1 MLTIR
6 NLTVVHKKDLTAL
19 IENLSFTVSP
29 GERIAVI
36 GEEGN
41 GKSTLL
47 RAIAGDSS
55 IHDYCEISGQILNTF
70 SFGFLPQELPECK
83 RDMSA
88 YEYFSEDMC
97 FFDQTP
103 GDLGSLASR
112 LHIPAD
118 VFYSEQK
125 MGEFSGGER
134 IKLQLARLLFSSPQ
148 LLLLDE
154 PSNDLDINTV
164 RWLEEFLVSCGLAVL
179 FISHDEALLSRAA
192 TGVLL
197 LERLRRRQMPRS
209 RISRQGYQEFVKS
222 RADLFAHQEQ
232 VARKEREEY
241 KEKLERYAQIRNR
254 VEHEQNTISR
264 RDPQGGRLL
273 KKKMHAVM
281 ATGRRFER
289 EAENMTAMPESEEA
303 IFAKLSCLPLP
314 PGKVVLDL
322 HLDALTVTGHTV
334 GENLDQ
340 LKREGFYEKCEEN
353 LARWGLKREDVIRP
367 YNNPIGVD
375 GSVAILK
382 GNLAPDGAVVKHT
395 AVPREMF
402 RKTLRARPFD
412 CEEEAIEAIL
422 SHRIEKGDAVI
433 IRYEGPKGS
442 GMPEMFYT
450 TEAISS
456 DAELGRSIALLT
468 DGRFSGASRGP
479 AIGHISP
486 EAAVGGPIALVEEG
500 DLIHIDIEERV
511 LQIVGIASEEMSA
524 EEVDKVLAER
534 REKWQPRKPKYDR
547 GVLKLFADHALSAIE
562 GGYMK
567 TED

>member
-197 LERLRRRQMPRS
+197 LERLRRRQVPRS
-209 RISRQGYQEFVKS
+209 SISRQGYQEFVKS

-303 IFAKLSCLPLP
+303 IFAKLSCSPLP
-314 PGKVVLDL
+314 ASKIIVSLDL
-322 HLDALTVTGHTV
+322 PALTIEGRILAENIRLTVSGREKVAITGKNGV
-334 GENLDQ
+334 GKSTLLRLIRDRLKGRTDIRVFYMPQDPGDLLDLDRTPLDMLLITGDKEERDKNSVALGSMKFTAEEMHHPCRGLSGGQKAKLMFLMMAASGANVLLLDEPTRNLSP
-340 LKREGFYEKCEEN
+340 LSGP
-353 LARWGLKREDVIRP
+353 VIRQ
-367 YNNPIGVD
+367 
-375 GSVAILK
+375 L
-382 GNLAPDGAVVKHT
+382 
-395 AVPREMF
+395 
-402 RKTLRARPFD
+402 FD
-412 CEEEAIEAIL
+412 E
-422 SHRIEKGDAVI
+422 
-433 IRYEGPKGS
+433 YEGCIIAVS
-442 GMPEMFYT
+442 HDRTF
-450 TEAISS
+450 IS
-456 DAELGRSIALLT
+456 AVCGREEQLSQN
-468 DGRFSGASRGP
+468 GFSES
-479 AIGHISP
+479 
-486 EAAVGGPIALVEEG
+486 
-500 DLIHIDIEERV
+500 
-511 LQIVGIASEEMSA
+511 
-524 EEVDKVLAER
+524 
-534 REKWQPRKPKYDR
+534 
-547 GVLKLFADHALSAIE
+547 
-562 GGYMK
+562 
-567 TED
+567 

>member
-97 FFDQTP
+97 FFDQTT

-197 LERLRRRQMPRS
+197 LERLRRRQVPRS
-209 RISRQGYQEFVKS
+209 SISRQGYQDFVKS

-303 IFAKLSCLPLP
+303 IFAKLSCNPLP
-314 PGKVVLDL
+314 ASKIIVSLDL
-322 HLDALTVTGHTV
+322 PALTIEGRILAENIRLTVSGREKVAITGKNGV
-334 GENLDQ
+334 GKSTLLRLIRDRLKGRTDIRVFYMPQDPGDLLDLDQ
-340 LKREGFYEKCEEN
+340 TPLDMLLITGDKEERDKNSVALGSMKFTAEEMHHPCRGLSGGQKAKLMFLMMAASGANVLLLDEPTRN
-353 LARWGLKREDVIRP
+353 LSPLSGPVIRQ
-367 YNNPIGVD
+367 
-375 GSVAILK
+375 L
-382 GNLAPDGAVVKHT
+382 
-395 AVPREMF
+395 
-402 RKTLRARPFD
+402 FD
-412 CEEEAIEAIL
+412 E
-422 SHRIEKGDAVI
+422 
-433 IRYEGPKGS
+433 YEGCIIAVS
-442 GMPEMFYT
+442 HDRTF
-450 TEAISS
+450 IS
-456 DAELGRSIALLT
+456 AVCGREEQLSQN
-468 DGRFSGASRGP
+468 GFSRS
-479 AIGHISP
+479 
-486 EAAVGGPIALVEEG
+486 
-500 DLIHIDIEERV
+500 
-511 LQIVGIASEEMSA
+511 
-524 EEVDKVLAER
+524 
-534 REKWQPRKPKYDR
+534 
-547 GVLKLFADHALSAIE
+547 
-562 GGYMK
+562 
-567 TED
+567 